1 MNAFRRIAKPWDIII
16 IVFLSLLSLVP
27 FFIFSF
33 TLAEKTPGNSI
44 NVAVISVG
52 NLEIQ
57 RVILTDNMGM
67 DILNIPEID
76 CSPDAIEI
84 NDDQIRIKG
93 STCPQQICVNRGY
106 ISKPGE
112 TIICLPHKMIIEIE
126 STNEVDE
133 DLIISLNY
141 S

>member
-1 MNAFRRIAKPWDIII
+1 MKVFRRITKPWDIII

-27 FFIFSF
+27 FFIFSY
-33 TLAEKTPGNSI
+33 TLAEKTQENSI

-57 RVILTDNMGM
+57 RVTLTDNMGM

-76 CSPDAIEI
+76 CSPDAVEV
-84 NDDQIRIKG
+84 NNDQIRIKG

-126 STNEVDE
+126 STNGEEE
-133 DLIISLNY
+133 DLINS

>member
-1 MNAFRRIAKPWDIII
+1 MKAFRRITKSWDIII
-16 IVFLSLLSLVP
+16 IVFFSVLSLVP
-27 FFIFSF
+27 FFIFSY
-33 TLAEKTPGNSI
+33 TLAEKTEENSI

-52 NLEIQ
+52 NQEIQ
-57 RVILTDNMGM
+57 RVTLTDNMGV

-76 CSPDAIEI
+76 CSPDTVEV
-84 NDDQIRIKG
+84 NNDQIRIKG

-112 TIICLPHKMIIEIE
+112 TIICLPHKMIIEIK
-126 STNEVDE
+126 STNGIEG
-133 DLIISLNY
+133 DLIIS

>member
-1 MNAFRRIAKPWDIII
+1 MKVFRRIIKPGDIII

-27 FFIFSF
+27 FLIFSY
-33 TLAEKTPGNSI
+33 TLAEKTQENSI

-57 RVILTDNMGM
+57 RVTLTDNMGM

-76 CSPDAIEI
+76 CSPDAVEV
-84 NDDQIRIKG
+84 NNDQIRIKG

-126 STNEVDE
+126 STNGEEE
-133 DLIISLNY
+133 DLIIS

>member
-1 MNAFRRIAKPWDIII
+1 MKVFRRITKPWDIII

-27 FFIFSF
+27 FFIFSY
-33 TLAEKTPGNSI
+33 TLAEKTQEDSI

-52 NLEIQ
+52 NQEIQ
-57 RVILTDNMGM
+57 RVILTDNMEV
-67 DILNIPEID
+67 DIFNIPEID
-76 CSPDAIEI
+76 CSPDVVEV
-84 NDDQIRIKG
+84 NNGQIRIKG

-112 TIICLPHKMIIEIE
+112 TIICLPHKVIIEIE
-126 STNEVDE
+126 SINEVEE
-133 DLIISLNY
+133 DLIIS

>member
-1 MNAFRRIAKPWDIII
+1 MKVFRRITKPWDIII

-27 FFIFSF
+27 FFIFSY
-33 TLAEKTPGNSI
+33 TLAEKTQENSI

-57 RVILTDNMGM
+57 RVTLTDNMGM

-76 CSPDAIEI
+76 CSPDAVEV
-84 NDDQIRIKG
+84 NNDQIRIKG
-93 STCPQQICVNRGY
+93 SNCPQQICVNRGY

-126 STNEVDE
+126 STNGEE
-133 DLIISLNY
+133 KDLIIS